1 MSSEE
6 RVTKAALLAQVRQG
20 FDAFQAYL
28 ATLSPTQL
36 TGPTDAAGWS
46 VKDHVMHLAMWEKGV
61 VGLFS
66 GQVRYEVMGLD
77 FDTWASGD
85 FDRMNAVMREDT
97 QALSLDEVLQAFQD
111 THAAL
116 MAQVEALSEDA
127 LHLPYRHYQPAATG
141 ETPIYKTVMSDTF
154 QHYAEHRPWIE
165 AIVAGAQGTDSNLA
179 SHQGETR

>member
-6 RVTKAALLAQVRQG
+6 QVTKAALLAQVRHG
-20 FDAFQAYL
+20 WNDFQAYL
-28 ATLSPTQL
+28 ATLTPEQM

-46 VKDHVMHLAMWEKGV
+46 VQDHVMHLVMWEKGV
-61 VGLFS
+61 VGLFD

-85 FDRMNAVMREDT
+85 FDRMNAVMRERT
-97 QALSLDEVLQAFQD
+97 QALSLDEVLRAFRD

-116 MAQVEALSEDA
+116 MAQVEALSDDA

-141 ETPIYKTVMSDTF
+141 EAPIYKTVMTDTF
-154 QHYAEHRPWIE
+154 LHYAEHRPWIE
-165 AIVAGAQGTDSNLA
+165 AIVTGA
-179 SHQGETR
+179 